1 MVEVPKPRPEEF
13 MKIRPGKHTKR
24 EVEAVEVAKL
34 SPEEQEA
41 QIRENWASMR
51 DAVAHDLVR
60 EAKPELDPESA
71 DFKDRADVLKVFFD
85 ENQEDVI
92 KGTLRAMDYA
102 KTPLLAVAKDQM
114 RELRG
119 SLH

>member
-1 MVEVPKPRPEEF
+1 MVEIPRPNPEEL
-13 MKIRPGKHTKR
+13 MKIRPEEHTKA
-24 EVEAVEVAKL
+24 EVEAVDVAKL
-34 SPEEQEA
+34 SPEEQDA

-71 DFKDRADVLKVFFD
+71 DFKDRIEALKVFFD
-85 ENQEDVI
+85 ENQEDVV

-102 KTPLLAVAKDQM
+102 KAPLLTVAKDQM